1 MFTKLRCTVLFLSAA
16 VLCGMQPE
24 FVRADFVVTDVKA
37 RLDRNDLYVST
48 RIQLDLSEQA
58 ELAVE
63 NGVPLVVL
71 TEFVLMRDGFLW
83 DETLLESRIRQ
94 QLRYHSL
101 ADRYVV
107 ENLEGGEMNTYS
119 SVSKAL
125 KSMGVLRSRLS
136 PLPAEVDI
144 DRPEYTLEV
153 RSRLDINRLPA
164 ALRPLAFFSP
174 SWRLS
179 SDWTKW
185 QVTNQ

>member
-16 VLCGMQPE
+16 VSCGMQPE

-83 DETLLESRIRQ
+83 DETLLES
-94 QLRYHSL
+94 
-101 ADRYVV
+101 
-107 ENLEGGEMNTYS
+107 
-119 SVSKAL
+119 
-125 KSMGVLRSRLS
+125 
-136 PLPAEVDI
+136 
-144 DRPEYTLEV
+144 
-153 RSRLDINRLPA
+153 
-164 ALRPLAFFSP
+164 
-174 SWRLS
+174 
-179 SDWTKW
+179 
-185 QVTNQ
+185 